1 MHLINYLRCRRIPKF
16 IMIRRYVRA
25 LFCKSNFGLPTRA
38 YLLISCNY
46 HSSSQFCCAS
56 KVDEEASEDNKGAEE
71 ATGYAYNTVEK
82 KKGLYRPK
90 HTLEEQI
97 AYMNSEVYA
106 DTYKGLPVYHFYRRN
121 FKGQAIFM
129 PKPRMFCVDKEGKF
143 KVNHACPI
151 CRDEYLFF
159 DYRNPALILQF
170 LYDQTDRILPLKKL
184 GLCFDQYAQLRA
196 QLLKAKEHG
205 FIKFAVPFQNFDY
218 KNWYPWWDKDDH
230 VYVRREVPV
239 EEIHKQPLVNFP
251 VHNRDYNN
259 DWDQYWLRHKEFV
272 QRSK

>member
-1 MHLINYLRCRRIPKF
+1 MLSRHIRI
-16 IMIRRYVRA
+16 
-25 LFCKSNFGLPTRA
+25 LLCKLNFELPNRTH
-38 YLLISCNY
+38 LLISYNY
-46 HSSSQFCCAS
+46 HNSSQFCCAAQ
-56 KVDEEASEDNKGAEE
+56 VEEAGSKDNEE
-71 ATGYAYNTVEK
+71 VQEAIGYAYNTVEK

-106 DTYKGLPVYHFYRRN
+106 DTYKGMPVYHFYRRN
-121 FKGQAIFM
+121 FKGQSVFM

-170 LYDQTDRILPLKKL
+170 LFDQTDRILPLKKL

-205 FIKFAVPFQNFDY
+205 LLMFFKYFCCIYHLK
-218 KNWYPWWDKDDH
+218 
-230 VYVRREVPV
+230 
-239 EEIHKQPLVNFP
+239 
-251 VHNRDYNN
+251 
-259 DWDQYWLRHKEFV
+259 
-272 QRSK
+272 

>member
-1 MHLINYLRCRRIPKF
+1 MF
-16 IMIRRYVRA
+16 GRYVPL
-25 LFCKSNFGLPTRA
+25 LFCKSKFGLLNRTH
-38 YLLISCNY
+38 LLTSCSYHISP
-46 HSSSQFCCAS
+46 QFCCTSEA
-56 KVDEEASEDNKGAEE
+56 KEASLENDEGAEE
-71 ATGYAYNTVEK
+71 AVAYAYNTVEK

-97 AYMNSEVYA
+97 AYMNSKVYA
-106 DTYKGLPVYHFYRRN
+106 DTYKGMPVYYFYRRN
-121 FKGQAIFM
+121 FKGQSVFM

-170 LYDQTDRILPLKKL
+170 LFDRTDRILPLKKL

-259 DWDQYWLRHKEFV
+259 EWDQYWLRYNEFV

>member
-1 MHLINYLRCRRIPKF
+1 MLHRHIHLLFQGSSFLSLNKNYR
-16 IMIRRYVRA
+16 
-25 LFCKSNFGLPTRA
+25 
-38 YLLISCNY
+38 LISCSY
-46 HSSSQFCCAS
+46 HNSSQFWCAS
-56 KVDEEASEDNKGAEE
+56 KVEEGSSSEENERVEEAV
-71 ATGYAYNTVEK
+71 GYAYNTVEK
-82 KKGLYRPK
+82 KKGLYKPK

-97 AYMNSEVYA
+97 AYMNSKVYA
-106 DTYKGLPVYHFYRRN
+106 DTYKGMPVYHSYRRN

-129 PKPRMFCVDKEGKF
+129 PKPRMFCIDKEGRF

-170 LYDQTDRILPLKKL
+170 LFDQTDRILPLKKL

-205 FIKFAVPFQNFDY
+205 FIKFAVPFQNFNY
-218 KNWYPWWDKDDH
+218 KKWYPWWDKEDDH

-239 EEIHKQPLVNFP
+239 DEIHKQPLVNFP

-259 DWDQYWLRHKEFV
+259 DWDQYWLRYDEFI

>member
-1 MHLINYLRCRRIPKF
+1 MLHRHIHL
-16 IMIRRYVRA
+16 
-25 LFCKSNFGLPTRA
+25 LFQRSNFLSLNKNYR
-38 YLLISCNY
+38 LIGCNY
-46 HSSSQFCCAS
+46 HNSSQFWCAS
-56 KVDEEASEDNKGAEE
+56 KVEEGSSSEENERVEEAV
-71 ATGYAYNTVEK
+71 GYAYNTVEK
-82 KKGLYRPK
+82 KKGLYKPK

-97 AYMNSEVYA
+97 AYMNSK
-106 DTYKGLPVYHFYRRN
+106 DTYKGMPVYHSYRRN

-129 PKPRMFCVDKEGKF
+129 PKPRMFCIDKEGRF

-170 LYDQTDRILPLKKL
+170 LFDQTDRILPLKKL

-205 FIKFAVPFQNFDY
+205 FIKFAVPFQNFNY
-218 KNWYPWWDKDDH
+218 KKWYPWWDKEDDH

-239 EEIHKQPLVNFP
+239 DEIHKQPLVNFP

-259 DWDQYWLRHKEFV
+259 DWDQYWLRYDEFI

>member
-1 MHLINYLRCRRIPKF
+1 MLSRHFRTLLCR
-16 IMIRRYVRA
+16 A
-25 LFCKSNFGLPTRA
+25 NFGSSDRIFLA
-38 YLLISCNY
+38 INCNY
-46 HSSSQFCCAS
+46 HNSPRICCALKPDKAS
-56 KVDEEASEDNKGAEE
+56 SNGDEKVEEAI
-71 ATGYAYNTVEK
+71 GYAYNSVEK

-97 AYMNSEVYA
+97 AYMNSRVYEE
-106 DTYKGLPVYHFYRRN
+106 TYKGMPVYHFYRRN

-159 DYRNPALILQF
+159 DFRNPALILQF
-170 LYDQTDRILPLKKL
+170 LIYQTDRIMPLKKS

-218 KNWYPWWDKDDH
+218 KNWYPWWDGDDH
-230 VYVRREVPV
+230 VYVQREVPV
-239 EEIHKQPLVNFP
+239 QKIHKQPLVNFP

-259 DWDQYWLRHKEFV
+259 DWDQYWLRYDEFV
-272 QRSK
+272 QRGK